1 MAKIKKRNLSWRASD
16 SSQVV
21 GYKLY
26 WSENSAVNYNSNCK
40 MLGNVTE
47 ITLPDDVPSF
57 KPNSGPITL
66 GVTAVDELG
75 NESDMVTLAAPYQFN
90 VPKAPDDLY
99 LKTVNDYYTSDAQQ
113 TKTSDDKEVN
123 DESPVKSKKV
133 ISQLDFEQH
142 GSKFEHHGSKL
153 EHHGEKP
160 DLSTN
165 LKLIEKEALA
175 F

>member
-1 MAKIKKRNLSWRASD
+1 MAKIKKRNLSWKASG

-26 WSENSAVNYNSNCK
+26 WSENSVVDYDSNCQ

-47 ITLPDDVPSF
+47 IVLPDDVASF
-57 KPNSGPITL
+57 KPKSGPITF

-75 NESDMVTLAAPYQFN
+75 NESDMITLAAPYQFN
-90 VPKAPDDLY
+90 VPKAPDDLH
-99 LKTVNDYYTSDAQQ
+99 LKTINDYYTSDVQQ
-113 TKTSDDKEVN
+113 IKTSDDKEVK
-123 DESPVKSKKV
+123 DENPVKSKKV
-133 ISQLDFEQH
+133 VSQLDFEQH
-142 GSKFEHHGSKL
+142 GEKFEQHS
-153 EHHGEKP
+153 EKP